1 MRRKLNISDSTVSME
16 AIAHQSGALFAEV
29 TKAVSFLRE
38 DKKYTTESILK
49 SEIMDIVKAYT
60 NMSVVF
66 HIVEGRQACIRLPEL
81 DANHPFNRGYQQ
93 MFGAYEG
100 VQVIQAMGGK
110 AIGGVSLKE
119 GRVYGVYENI
129 SGDVFM
135 GTGFFHDRRYSD
147 GQIAAI
153 ILHEL
158 GHLFTYFEF
167 LGSVVMTVHAINCTA
182 KTVMETE
189 DYEKRLVAIR
199 EAERTLGV
207 DIPDKEKL
215 AAKPKAI
222 RSLATQ
228 SILISRMSKKI
239 RSETGNSVYEL
250 RSCEQLADQ
259 FASRHGAGRDLVFAL
274 DQMYRDHNDT
284 STMNGFEYVVVQIC
298 KTILVLAGL
307 ILFTV
312 PVAMWIIF
320 FNPTIKYYDDP
331 EARVKFIRQQ
341 MTNELKDKGLN
352 DKRRDEILADLELV
366 DVIEDGLD
374 DKRGLLELFW
384 TEIIPSG
391 VTANT
396 QEKAMKHLEELLNNQ
411 LFIQSAK
418 LHKLGAT

>member
-100 VQVIQAMGGK
+100 VQVIQALGGK

-119 GRVYGVYENI
+119 GRVYGVYEKI

-250 RSCEQLADQ
+250 RS
-259 FASRHGAGRDLVFAL
+259 
-274 DQMYRDHNDT
+274 
-284 STMNGFEYVVVQIC
+284 
-298 KTILVLAGL
+298 
-307 ILFTV
+307 
-312 PVAMWIIF
+312 
-320 FNPTIKYYDDP
+320 
-331 EARVKFIRQQ
+331 
-341 MTNELKDKGLN
+341 
-352 DKRRDEILADLELV
+352 
-366 DVIEDGLD
+366 
-374 DKRGLLELFW
+374 
-384 TEIIPSG
+384 
-391 VTANT
+391 
-396 QEKAMKHLEELLNNQ
+396 
-411 LFIQSAK
+411 
-418 LHKLGAT
+418 

>member
-1 MRRKLNISDSTVSME
+1 MRHKLKIADSVASIESISQ
-16 AIAHQSGALFAEV
+16 QSGALFAEL
-29 TKAVSFLRE
+29 TKAVTFLRS

-60 NMSVVF
+60 NMSIVF
-66 HIVEGRQACIRLPEL
+66 HITEGRQACIRLPDF

-100 VQVIQAMGGK
+100 VQVIQALGGK
-110 AIGGVSLKE
+110 SLGGVSLKE

-129 SGDVFM
+129 SGDVFI
-135 GTGFFHDRRYSD
+135 GNKYFNDSRYSD
-147 GQIAAI
+147 GQLAAI

-167 LGSVVMTVHAINCTA
+167 LGSVVTTVHAINCTA

-189 DYEKRLVAIR
+189 DYEKRMVAIK
-199 EAERTLGV
+199 EAERTLGIDV
-207 DIPDKEKL
+207 PDPEKL

-228 SILISRMSKKI
+228 TILISRVSKRI

-259 FASRHGAGRDLVFAL
+259 FAARHGAGRDLVFAL
-274 DQMYRDHNDT
+274 DQLYRDHSDT
-284 STMNGFEYVVVQIC
+284 STMNTFEYIIVQIC

-307 ILFTV
+307 ILFTI

-341 MTNELKDKGLN
+341 MTNELKDKTLS

-366 DVIEDGLD
+366 DRIEDGLD
-374 DKRGLLELFW
+374 DKRSLLELFW

-391 VTANT
+391 ISAAG
-396 QEKAMKHLEELLNNQ
+396 QEKAMKHLEELLNNE
-411 LFIQSAK
+411 LFVQAAK
-418 LHKLGAT
+418 LRKAGV